1 MSKVHW
7 YFVETRITFIH
18 IETVTLKSN
27 QLLHIFFKWNRTL
40 IMQKH
45 FYEWN
50 QPYHTT
56 RPVIDCRM
64 CRIIVDMTLNP
75 TLRHKLSLVD
85 TIRHISIV
93 VKTSEAPF
101 WIDWLSF
108 KIYIAPSLGH
118 DIAKKSNCR
127 RRYWLQ
133 PCDFTVFT
141 SVYRI
146 KMAIA
151 DQTELI

>member
-1 MSKVHW
+1 MCLVLNIYRLIFQIYIQIVLVSCKYYLVINRSSLTFWSMYTHW
-7 YFVETRITFIH
+7 KKSIAPL
-18 IETVTLKSN
+18 TL
-27 QLLHIFFKWNRTL
+27 
-40 IMQKH
+40 
-45 FYEWN
+45 
-50 QPYHTT
+50 